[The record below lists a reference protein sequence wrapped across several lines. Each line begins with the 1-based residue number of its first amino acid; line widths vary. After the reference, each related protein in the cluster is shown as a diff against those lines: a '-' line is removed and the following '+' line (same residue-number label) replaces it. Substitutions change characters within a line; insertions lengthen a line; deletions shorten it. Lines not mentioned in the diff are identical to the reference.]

1 MGIILRPGT
10 DTGQKASLFVK
21 KPILYLLILI
31 VFISSAC
38 SRGVYVSALDLTA
51 TAQAQHADNIPKPQT
66 TPEMPD
72 SVESTLFVLPDP
84 TENSVSIGGGSPSEI
99 VGIDLTVTEVPQ
111 DPTPTP
117 TRNQTPQ
124 PPFVYYSQ
132 AGDTLPV
139 VAARFGVLPEEIQYN
154 TNVPPTGLI
163 TPGTLLIIPN
173 ILGEIFATDP
183 VMPDSEVIYS
193 PSALDFDIDTFIREA
208 GGYLS
213 TYREYIIDDWYDAG
227 DIIRKVATED
237 SINPRLLLALLE
249 YQSNWVYGYPGNL
262 AEEKYPMGLVITEKD
277 GLYKQLAQAVKH
289 LSAGYYGWREGR
301 LSNIEFT
308 DGTRLR
314 LAPNVN
320 AGSVA
325 IQYFFANFYD
335 SERWLGT
342 LYGPDSLPVLYETM
356 FGSPWVRAQSVEP
369 LYPTHLQQPEINL
382 PFYPNRIW
390 SFTGGPHAAWGPMGA
405 YAALDFAPATTV
417 HGCYEST
424 EWVVAGAPGLVVRT
438 GNGIVVVDLD
448 GDGYEQT
455 GWVLFYLH
463 IAKTDKV
470 LVGSWLDLDQR
481 IGHPSCE
488 GGSSTGTHVH
498 IARKYNGEWIAADG
512 PLPFVLSGWT
522 AHNGSKA
529 YEGTLTKDG
538 SIVTARNYGSF
549 ETQIMR

>member
-1 MGIILRPGT
+1 MEFRLKPGI
-10 DTGQKASLFVK
+10 DTGRKASLFVK
-21 KPILYLLILI
+21 HPILVLLI
-31 VFISSAC
+31 VFFLISSAC

-51 TAQAQHADNIPKPQT
+51 TAQAAHADDSPQPQNTPAIMDSLAATLFATAGPPENESQIGGGT
-66 TPEMPD
+66 TPEVPG
-72 SVESTLFVLPDP
+72 P
-84 TENSVSIGGGSPSEI
+84 
-99 VGIDLTVTEVPQ
+99 DLTATEAP
-111 DPTPTP
+111 PLPSLTP

-139 VAARFGVLPEEIQYN
+139 VASRFGVLTEEIQYN
-154 TNVPPTGLI
+154 TDVPQTGLI

-173 ILGEIFATDP
+173 VLSALIASDP
-183 VMPDSEVIYS
+183 VMPDSEVVFS
-193 PSALDFDIDTFIREA
+193 PSALDFDIDTFIAEA

-213 TYREYIIDDWYDAG
+213 TYRQYIVDDWYDAG
-227 DIIRKVATED
+227 DVIRKVAIED
-237 SINPRLLLALLE
+237 SINPRLLIALLE
-249 YQSNWVYGYPGNL
+249 YQSNWVYGYPANL
-262 AEEKYPMGLVITEKD
+262 AQEKYPMGIILPEKD
-277 GLYKQLAQAVKH
+277 GLYKQLALAVKH

-301 LSNIEFT
+301 LANLEFT
-308 DGTRLR
+308 DGTSMR

-335 SERWLGT
+335 SQRWQGT
-342 LYGPDSLPVLYETM
+342 LYGEDSLPVLYEHM

-382 PFYPNRIW
+382 PFYPGKIW

-405 YAALDFAPATTV
+405 YAALDFAPATTI
-417 HGCYEST
+417 HGCYDST

-470 LVGSWLDLDQR
+470 LVGSWLEVDQR

-522 AHNGSKA
+522 AHKGSKA
-529 YEGTLTKDG
+529 YEGTLTKEG
-538 SIVTARNYGSF
+538 NIVTARSYGSF
-549 ETQIMR
+549 ETQIKR

>member
-1 MGIILRPGT
+1 MGFMLKPGI
-10 DTGQKASLFVK
+10 DTGRKVSLSAK
-21 KPILYLLILI
+21 KPILTLVLIFL
-31 VFISSAC
+31 FISTAC

-51 TAQAQHADNIPKPQT
+51 TAQSEHADNIPKPQIT
-66 TPEMPD
+66 SEISD
-72 SVESTLFVLPDP
+72 ALEATLFVTPIP
-84 TENSVSIGGGSPSEI
+84 TLNTAPIGGGSTLEAPGME
-99 VGIDLTVTEVPQ
+99 LTEPEVLE
-111 DPTPTP
+111 PTLTP

-124 PPFVYYSQ
+124 PPFVYYTQ

-139 VAARFGVLPEEIQYN
+139 VAARFGVLPEEIQFN
-154 TNVPPTGLI
+154 TDVPETGLI

-173 ILGEIFATDP
+173 ILAELVATDP

-193 PSALDFDIDTFIREA
+193 PSALDFDIDMFIKEA

-213 TYREYIIDDWYDAG
+213 TYREYIVDDWYDAG
-227 DIIRKVATED
+227 DVIRKVATED

-249 YQSNWVYGYPGNL
+249 YQSNWVYGNPSNL
-262 AEEKYPMGLVITEKD
+262 AAEKYPMGLIVSQKE

-301 LSNIEFT
+301 LANIEFT
-308 DGTRLR
+308 DGTSLR

-325 IQYFFANFYD
+325 IQTFFANFYD

-342 LYGPDSLPVLYETM
+342 LYGPDSLPVLYESM

-382 PFYPNRIW
+382 PFYPNKIW

-417 HGCYEST
+417 HGCYDST
-424 EWVVAGAPGLVVRT
+424 DWVVAGAPGLVVRT

-455 GWVLFYLH
+455 GWVMFYLH

-470 LVGSWLDLDQR
+470 LVGTWLDLDQQ

-538 SIVTARNYGSF
+538 DIVTARSYGSF
-549 ETQIMR
+549 ETQITR